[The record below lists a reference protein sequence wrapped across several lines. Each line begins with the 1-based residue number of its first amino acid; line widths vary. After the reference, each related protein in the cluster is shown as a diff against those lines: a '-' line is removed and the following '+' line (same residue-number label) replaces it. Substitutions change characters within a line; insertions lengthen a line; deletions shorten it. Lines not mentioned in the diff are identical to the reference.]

1 MAVREELVDE
11 LLELPLIENATRDQ
25 HKVGQRPW
33 RCIVGPSHMLAPVC
47 ALLRLFRATVTVRVG
62 CGVRQDLQG
71 VRLIIETG
79 HYDTPGRVRFRMAL
93 SPQAGGVVGR

>member
-1 MAVREELVDE
+1 MAMREELVDE
-11 LLELPLIENATRDQ
+11 LLQLPLIENPARDQ
-25 HKVGQRPW
+25 HEVGQRP
-33 RCIVGPSHMLAPVC
+33 RSRIVGPSHMLAPVC

-79 HYDTPGRVRFRMAL
+79 HYDPPGRVRFRMAL
-93 SPQAGGVVGR
+93 SPQARRVVG